1 MQAFLEKQN
10 EDLLKIRFGDRVR
23 QDVDGSVLK
32 LGQDETFNML
42 LQSFLDFL
50 FGVQIAVWV
59 VDHRNT
65 ERNILKLL
73 QL

>member
-23 QDVDGSVLK
+23 QDVDGSVLL
-32 LGQDETFNML
+32 LGQGETFSVL
-42 LQSFLDFL
+42 LHSFLHFL
-50 FGVQIAVWV
+50 FGVQIIVWV
-59 VDHRNT
+59 VDHRHT